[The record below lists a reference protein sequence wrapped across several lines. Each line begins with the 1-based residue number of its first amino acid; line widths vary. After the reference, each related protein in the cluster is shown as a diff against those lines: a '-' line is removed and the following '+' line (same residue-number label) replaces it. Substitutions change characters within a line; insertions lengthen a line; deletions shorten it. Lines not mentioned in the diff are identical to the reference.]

1 MTSIANTSLWLLF
14 GLITLG
20 LLALD
25 LLVFHRKAHV
35 VGTREALTWSVV
47 WIAVALAFN
56 GAIYWQFGS
65 ERGLEFLTGYL
76 VEKALAVDNLFVFVV
91 VFSYFGI
98 PAVQQ
103 HRVLFW
109 GVIGAVVS
117 RGLFISV
124 GGSLLNTFHWVAY
137 VFGALLVVTG
147 IQFLR
152 RSEVRPESNP
162 VFRMVRRIIPVTATN
177 HEEFFVRHNGQLL
190 ATPLLL
196 SLVLVEISDVVFA
209 LDSIPAVFAI
219 TSDQFIV
226 FTSNIFAVLGMRALY
241 SLLAEYLIR
250 LKFLHV
256 GLAVVL
262 VFVGA
267 KMVLAPFI
275 KVPVIASL
283 AVVVGAIG
291 GAALSRFLRRH
302 CPCSRSTG
310 RQTMRNR
317 SSLFRIPA
325 KGIESRNRAGK
336 PRIGWKKL
344 GDAP

>member
-14 GLITLG
+14 GFVTLG

-25 LLVFHRKAHV
+25 LLVFHRKARV

-47 WIAVALAFN
+47 WIAVALVFN

-65 ERGLEFLTGYL
+65 ERGLEFLTGYM
-76 VEKALAVDNLFVFVV
+76 VEKALAIDNLFVFAI

-109 GVIGAVVS
+109 GVIGAIVF
-117 RGLFISV
+117 RALFISV
-124 GGSLLNTFHWVAY
+124 GGSLLNSFHWFAY
-137 VFGALLVVTG
+137 VFGGILVLTG
-147 IQFLR
+147 VKLLR
-152 RSEVRPESNP
+152 RSEIRPESNP
-162 VFRMVRRIIPVTATN
+162 VFSMVRRIIPVAPTN
-177 HEEFFVRHNGQLL
+177 HGEFFVRRNGQRL

-196 SLVLVEISDVVFA
+196 SLILVEISDVVFA

-226 FTSNIFAVLGMRALY
+226 FTSNVFAVLGMRALY
-241 SLLAEYLIR
+241 SLLAEFLVR

-256 GLAVVL
+256 GLALVL
-262 VFVGA
+262 VFVGT

-275 KVPVIASL
+275 KIPVIGSL
-283 AVVVGAIG
+283 AVVVGVIG
-291 GAALSRFLRRH
+291 IATLVSLLAPSLPGRESSRPPNEDQRIR
-302 CPCSRSTG
+302 PAVERSP
-310 RQTMRNR
+310 
-317 SSLFRIPA
+317 LA
-325 KGIESRNRAGK
+325 ESRRQVGTRLDKAS
-336 PRIGWKKL
+336 
-344 GDAP
+344 